1 MDNKKRLCEPDV
13 IRAVAAVIVVFFHAY
28 QMMYAPAHFPDTS
41 ELYREQYYWF
51 NSICLWFHMPI
62 FIFVSG
68 GVYGY
73 LWTNKGKYREFWP
86 FVKNKFQRLLVP
98 YVVFAVI
105 FMLSTN
111 AWNWSSLY
119 SGAYSHLWFLSM
131 LFWCFVIT
139 AIINKWNLAS
149 NVWIRWAVLILS
161 FLCLC
166 FVRSSW
172 KFVGITYVYG
182 WFFWFYLGFVV
193 YTYRQKL
200 YDWIKRTVVVPF
212 ILPVIYCACMWYMV
226 VVVGDYG
233 ADFKCVISELGF
245 LAIVIWIWYMLCW
258 LIERFGNGW
267 TQCRL
272 IKELSACSFGI
283 YIFHNWIEP
292 YMISRTAQ
300 RLLPLADWAANHT
313 VLFPLIFSLLAL
325 LVSYIMTK
333 LVLMTRLGRAL
344 IG

>member
-1 MDNKKRLCEPDV
+1 MKEERLCEPDV

-28 QMMYAPAHFPDTS
+28 FMMYAPAHFPDTI
-41 ELYREQYYWF
+41 EIYREKYYWF

-62 FIFVSG
+62 FTFVSG

-73 LWTNKGKYREFWP
+73 LWTTKGKYRDFWP
-86 FVKNKFQRLLVP
+86 FVKSKIQRLLVP

-105 FMLSTN
+105 FMLTTN

-131 LFWCFVIT
+131 LFWCFVGIGVVNRLKIWIHEVIPSYAST
-139 AIINKWNLAS
+139 A
-149 NVWIRWAVLILS
+149 LILFLS
-161 FLCLC
+161 FIGLLLPK
-166 FVRSSW
+166 SAYNMI
-172 KFVGITYVYG
+172 GIAYFYK
-182 WFFWFYLGFVV
+182 WFFWFYLGYTIYANRNSV
-193 YTYRQKL
+193 YAYVK
-200 YDWIKRTVVVPF
+200 KSK
-212 ILPVIYCACMWYMV
+212 ILPFLLPLTYVCCMWYMV
-226 VVVGDYG
+226 TQIGTYSD
-233 ADFKCVISELGF
+233 DNRTVISEIGF
-245 LAIVIWIWYMLCW
+245 ASMVIWIWYMLCW

-313 VLFPLIFSLLAL
+313 VLFPLIFSLLDF
-325 LVSYIMTK
+325 SFPM
-333 LVLMTRLGRAL
+333 
-344 IG
+344 